1 MTVKEPSLKRNF
13 SWTLLGN
20 VTYAASLWG
29 VLVILTKLGNPETV
43 GRFSLGSAIAT
54 PLIMFS
60 GLQLRAVFVT
70 DAEDKYSFRDILG
83 IRLLLMPLT
92 VAVVAVIG
100 LAAYSRPQALAITIF
115 ACARSIESVSD
126 IFYGLFQKNERMD
139 LMARSLLIKGP
150 AALVLFGMVFAV
162 TRNLVG
168 ALVGMAVAWAIPLFL
183 FDIPWGRKLAAGTD
197 LDSIRPRWS
206 WSAFKEI
213 IWLALPLG
221 LVMLLLQLRNTIPRT
236 VLEAHFGEAQLG
248 IFSALSYI
256 VIAGSTIALAL
267 SQSSIARLSRYY
279 AAGDGPRFRSTVGK
293 LVLLGGVLCVGGVL
307 VAALFGR
314 PLLDLIYTAE
324 FAEHADL
331 FIVIMAGGG
340 LVYIG
345 NLLGAPATAMRA
357 FRSQMV
363 IMLINAALLL
373 GLALW
378 LIPEYGMMGAAW
390 TMVGGASWV
399 VLAYGALIWHRQ
411 RSLGDGS

>member
-1 MTVKEPSLKRNF
+1 
-13 SWTLLGN
+13 
-20 VTYAASLWG
+20 
-29 VLVILTKLGNPETV
+29 
-43 GRFSLGSAIAT
+43 
-54 PLIMFS
+54 
-60 GLQLRAVFVT
+60 
-70 DAEDKYSFRDILG
+70 
-83 IRLLLMPLT
+83 
-92 VAVVAVIG
+92 
-100 LAAYSRPQALAITIF
+100 
-115 ACARSIESVSD
+115 
-126 IFYGLFQKNERMD
+126 
-139 LMARSLLIKGP
+139 
-150 AALVLFGMVFAV
+150 
-162 TRNLVG
+162 
-168 ALVGMAVAWAIPLFL
+168 
-183 FDIPWGRKLAAGTD
+183 
-197 LDSIRPRWS
+197 
-206 WSAFKEI
+206 
-213 IWLALPLG
+213 
-221 LVMLLLQLRNTIPRT
+221 
-236 VLEAHFGEAQLG
+236 
-248 IFSALSYI
+248 
-256 VIAGSTIALAL
+256 
-267 SQSSIARLSRYY
+267 
-279 AAGDGPRFRSTVGK
+279 
-293 LVLLGGVLCVGGVL
+293 LGGVLCVGGVL